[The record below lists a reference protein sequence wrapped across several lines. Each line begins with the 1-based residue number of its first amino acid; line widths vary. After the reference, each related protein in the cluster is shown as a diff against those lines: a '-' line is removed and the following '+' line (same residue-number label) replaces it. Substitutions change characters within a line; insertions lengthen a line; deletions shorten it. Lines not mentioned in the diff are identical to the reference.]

1 MLRRSMPWAGK
12 DKEGLEFVAF
22 VASLDTFTRMMRRM
36 AGGED
41 GIVDG
46 LFSFSRPV
54 TGGFYWCPPVVGGR
68 LDLSFL
74 LDKK

>member
-1 MLRRSMPWAGK
+1 MPWAGV
-12 DKEGLEFVAF
+12 DHEGLEFVSF
-22 VASLDTFTRMMRRM
+22 VSSLDAFDRMMRRM
-36 AGGED
+36 AGCDD

-54 TGGFYWCPPVVGGR
+54 TGGFYWCPPTARGR

-74 LDKK
+74 G

>member
-1 MLRRSMPWAGK
+1 MPWAGT

-22 VASLDTFTRMMRRM
+22 VATLDSFTRMMRRM
-36 AGGED
+36 AGRED

-54 TGGFYWCPPVVGGR
+54 TGGFYWCPPVANGR

-74 LDKK
+74 KL